1 MTEKDP
7 RRLFTPRQ
15 RFSLWVRAG
24 ARCEICGIVLD
35 SAWEAHHIVPHSNG
49 GWTEQFNGR
58 ALCLTCHQ
66 REHRMTTGKFK
77 RDYETWQNQAVER
90 LIERIDE
97 FYSPTPGQFKNAYV
111 VQVSPSGGKSVFS
124 MKAAARLIEAERID
138 KAFFVVPRRSIK
150 IGYQDDAELVY
161 IGDRKFRI
169 DTDLKP
175 NYRGLLRNI
184 DGVVLTYQSL
194 PGLVDYFEML
204 VAAGRRLL
212 FVFDEAHHGAS
223 GDVGEDD
230 VTGDDDDTANVWGHA
245 MTVIGNLACS
255 VIAMTGTPVRTDQ
268 KQVPHFRYEDKLST
282 DPVAGKI
289 TRGRYVKADYVLSYK
304 DAVEYGVARKL
315 IIRNVDVAVTG
326 IEGANDESPVEVTE
340 RLSEMSSR
348 RVERSKRIL
357 SSQQG
362 GTVDDMLK
370 VAKDENE
377 RHRRTGDKD
386 AAVLIVVAST
396 GRDGK
401 NQIPIVAER
410 VRAIFGEDPA
420 TVESADGE
428 IAHQVIKAFKRGTGR
443 VIIAKS
449 MISEGTSIPRIRVV
463 CILRD
468 IKSQVFYE
476 QLVHRA
482 TRNDSDEV
490 PQDAIVVQ
498 WRLPTLYRFGCI
510 IEDET
515 RMLVLKPKPRCPGC
529 GGELEFKPRS
539 DAPCPLCGYV
549 PEATGGGVGNDDDD
563 YLAIAAAVDGE
574 EVRQGGEDFT
584 KWDPTGRK
592 IFDMLGPN
600 PRFGGRD
607 GINEILRLADVGG
620 FMSQTNEMQPAE
632 RVFTD
637 DELMQRCWDVG
648 LKNCRKAGMTLAK
661 FRGTPV
667 DETIRRVISACKRVA
682 GMGSADLNKVRR
694 EFPNPLETMQ
704 RFLKATETAVQNANA
719 ERREQGALV

>member
-1 MTEKDP
+1 MIERDP
-7 RRLFTPRQ
+7 RRAFTPRQ
-15 RFSLWVRAG
+15 RFNLWVNAG
-24 ARCEICGIVLD
+24 ARCESCGSILD
-35 SAWEAHHIVPHSNG
+35 GYWEAHHVVAHSNG

-58 ALCLTCHQ
+58 ALCVACHQ
-66 REHRMTTGKFK
+66 REHRMTSSKFK

-90 LIERIDE
+90 LIERVDE
-97 FYSPTPGQFKNAYV
+97 FYSSTPGQFQNAYV

-124 MKAAARLIEAERID
+124 MKAASRLMEAGRID

-150 IGYQDDAELVY
+150 IGYQDDAEMVRV
-161 IGDRKFRI
+161 GDRQFRI
-169 DTDLKP
+169 DIDLKP

-184 DGVVLTYQSL
+184 DGVVLTYQAL
-194 PGLVDYFEML
+194 PGLVGYFEML
-204 VAAGRRLL
+204 VAAGVRLL
-212 FVFDEAHHGAS
+212 FVFDEAHHGAT
-223 GDVGEDD
+223 GDIGEDD
-230 VTGDDDDTANVWGHA
+230 EARDEDDTANVWGHA
-245 MTVIGNLACS
+245 MTVIGNMACS
-255 VIAMTGTPVRTDQ
+255 VIAMTGTPVRTDN
-268 KQVPHFRYEDKLST
+268 KQVPHFRYEDRMVT

-289 TRGRYVKADYVLSYK
+289 VRGRYVKADYVLSYK

-326 IEGANDESPVEVTE
+326 RERVDDETLVEVKE
-340 RLSEMSSR
+340 RLSEMSNR
-348 RVERSKRIL
+348 RIEQSKRIL
-357 SSQQG
+357 SSQQE
-362 GTVDDMLK
+362 GTIDDMLR
-370 VAKDENE
+370 VAKDEND
-377 RHRRTGDKD
+377 RHRRTGDAD

-410 VRAIFGEDPA
+410 VRAVFGEDPVA
-420 TVESADGE
+420 VESADGE
-428 IAHQVIKAFKRGTGR
+428 AAHQAIKAFKRGSAK
-443 VIIAKS
+443 VIIAKN
-449 MISEGTSIPRIRVV
+449 MVSEGTSIPRIRVV

-515 RMLVLKPKPRCPGC
+515 RMVVLKPKPRCPGC
-529 GGELEFKPRS
+529 GEELEFRPRS
-539 DAPCPLCGYV
+539 DAPCPICGYS
-549 PEATGGGVGNDDDD
+549 PIACGGFDNEDND

-607 GINEILRLADVGG
+607 GINEILRLADVSG
-620 FMSQTNEMQPAE
+620 FMSQTNEPQPTE
-632 RVFTD
+632 RMFTE
-637 DELMQRCWDVG
+637 DEMMQRCWDTG

-661 FRGTPV
+661 LRNAPAN
-667 DETIRRVISACKRVA
+667 ETIRRIISACKRVA
-682 GMGSADLNKVRR
+682 GMGNADLNKVRR
-694 EFPNPLETMQ
+694 EFQKPLETMQ
-704 RFLKATETAVQNANA
+704 RFLRASETAVQNANA
-719 ERREQGALV
+719 ERRDQGAMV